1 MTVSIRPR
9 KSPQPLFG
17 WVPILLSLAAVG
29 PGLAAGS
36 QSLHHTFDAVLRA
49 HVAEGDVSYP
59 GIAGNVR
66 FGEYL
71 QKLAR
76 IDPDALA
83 TREEKLAYWINAYN
97 AFAIKGILDGSSPS
111 TLFGRVAYFKLREYG
126 AGGRDIN
133 LYDLERKV
141 LIPMG
146 EPRIHFAIVLC
157 ASQSCPRLRSQA
169 YTPDR
174 IEQQLDD
181 SARQFIN
188 DPSRN
193 RFDSENKV
201 AYLSQIFDW
210 FTEDFERNSGSVL
223 GYLAPY
229 LKDQGLAQELKNGGY
244 AIKHLDYDWN
254 LNGTPPQD

>member
-9 KSPQPLFG
+9 KSPQPWFG

-59 GIAGNVR
+59 GIAGDVR
-66 FGEYL
+66 FAEYL

-97 AFAIKGILDGSSPS
+97 AFAIKGILGGSSPS
-111 TLFGRVAYFKLREYG
+111 TLFGRVAYFKLREYR

-146 EPRIHFAIVLC
+146 DPRIHFAIVC
-157 ASQSCPRLRSQA
+157 ASQSCPWLRSEA

-193 RFDSENKV
+193 HFDSARKV

-210 FTEDFERNSGSVL
+210 FAEDFERNSGSVL

-229 LKDQGLAQELKNGGY
+229 LKDQRLARELKNGEY
-244 AIKHLDYDWN
+244 TIKHLDYNWN
-254 LNGTPPQD
+254 LNGTPPED

>member
-1 MTVSIRPR
+1 MTVSIRLG
-9 KSPQPLFG
+9 KSRRPSFG
-17 WVPILLSLAAVG
+17 WLPILLSLAAFG
-29 PGLAAGS
+29 PELVAAP
-36 QSLHHTFDAVLRA
+36 QSPHQKFDVVLRA
-49 HVAEGDVSYP
+49 HVVDGKVSYA
-59 GIAGNVR
+59 GIAGDLR
-66 FGEYL
+66 FAEYL
-71 QKLAR
+71 QELER
-76 IDPDALA
+76 IDPEALA

-111 TLFGRVAYFKLREYG
+111 TLFGRVAYFKLREYR

-146 EPRIHFAIVLC
+146 EPRIHFAIVC
-157 ASQSCPRLRSQA
+157 ASKSCPWLRSEA

-174 IEQQLDD
+174 IEQQLDE

-193 RFDSENKV
+193 HFDSENRV

-210 FTEDFERNSGSVL
+210 FAEDFERNSGSVL
-223 GYLAPY
+223 SYLAPY
-229 LKDQGLAQELKNGGY
+229 LKDQSLARELKNGEY
-244 AIKHLDYDWN
+244 TVKHLDYDWN
-254 LNGTPPQD
+254 INGIPPRA

>member
-1 MTVSIRPR
+1 MTVSILPR
-9 KSPQPLFG
+9 KSPQSWFS

-29 PGLAAGS
+29 PDLVAAP
-36 QSLHHTFDAVLRA
+36 QSPHHTFDAVLRA
-49 HVAEGDVSYP
+49 YVAHGEVNYP
-59 GIAGNVR
+59 GIAQDAR
-66 FGEYL
+66 FAEYL
-71 QKLAR
+71 QELAR
-76 IDPDALA
+76 IDPEALA

-111 TLFGRVAYFKLREYG
+111 TLFGRVAYFKLREYR
-126 AGGRDIN
+126 AGGRDIS

-146 EPRIHFAIVLC
+146 EPRIHFAIVC
-157 ASQSCPRLRSQA
+157 ASKSCPWLRSEA

-193 RFDSENKV
+193 FFDSARKV

-210 FTEDFERNSGSVL
+210 FAEDFQRSSGSVL
-223 GYLAPY
+223 GYLTPY
-229 LKDQGLAQELKNGGY
+229 LNDQRLAQESKNGGY

-254 LNGTPPQD
+254 LNGTPPEGY